1 MILEA
6 PAILS
11 SCSVV
16 AMPKIEPFERY
27 AGKYEA
33 WFERNRFAYE
43 SERRA
48 IRALLPANGEGI
60 EIGAGSAR
68 FAAPL
73 GIKVGVEP
81 SGKMGELARDRGIE
95 VVNGVAEALPFA
107 HSTFDFAVMVTT
119 ICFLDNVEAAFR
131 EAARVLKP
139 DGCLVIGF
147 IAKDSPLGTR
157 YQQHKDESVFY
168 KVATFYSV
176 DEVILH
182 LKGAGFK
189 RFTFTQTIFRALR
202 EIGEVEPLKEGY
214 GEGSFVVIRGVK

>member
-1 MILEA
+1 MIREA
-6 PAILS
+6 PAILPS
-11 SCSVV
+11 YFVV

-27 AGKYEA
+27 ADRYDA
-33 WFERNRFAYE
+33 WFDRNRFAYE
-43 SERRA
+43 SELRA
-48 IRALLPANGEGI
+48 IRALVPASGEGI

-81 SGKMGELARDRGIE
+81 SGKMGALARDRGLK

-107 HSTFDFAVMVTT
+107 HSTFDFALMVTT
-119 ICFLDNVEAAFR
+119 ICFLDNLEAAFR

-147 IAKDSPLGTR
+147 IAKDSPLGTM
-157 YQQHKDESVFY
+157 YQQHKEESVFY
-168 KVATFYSV
+168 RLATFYSV
-176 DEVILH
+176 AEVVAH
-182 LKGAGFK
+182 LKSAGFK
-189 RFTFTQTIFRALR
+189 RFTFTQTIFHALP
-202 EIGEVEPLKEGY
+202 EIREVEPLKEGY

>member
-6 PAILS
+6 PAILHS
-11 SCSVV
+11 YCVV

-33 WFERNRFAYE
+33 WFERNRFAYN
-43 SERRA
+43 SELRA

-73 GIKVGVEP
+73 GVKVGVEP

-119 ICFLDNVEAAFR
+119 ICFLDNIEAAFK

-147 IAKDSPLGTR
+147 IAKDSPLGTM
-157 YQQHKDESVFY
+157 YQQHKEESVFY
-168 KVATFYSV
+168 KLATFYSV
-176 DEVILH
+176 AEVVAH
-182 LKGAGFK
+182 LKNAGFT
-189 RFTFTQTIFRALR
+189 RFTFAQTIFHALR
-202 EIGEVEPLKEGY
+202 EIREVEPLKGGY

>member
-1 MILEA
+1 
-6 PAILS
+6 
-11 SCSVV
+11 
-16 AMPKIEPFERY
+16 MPKIEPFERY
-27 AGKYEA
+27 AGRYEE

-43 SERRA
+43 SELLA
-48 IRALLPANGEGI
+48 IRTLLPESGEGI

-95 VVNGVAEALPFA
+95 VVNGVAEALSFA
-107 HSTFDFAVMVTT
+107 NSTFDFALMVTT

-139 DGCLVIGF
+139 DGCLLIGF
-147 IAKDSPLGTR
+147 IDKDSPIGKL
-157 YQQHKDESVFY
+157 YQQHKEDSVFY
-168 KVATFYSV
+168 KLANFYSV

-182 LKGAGFK
+182 LKRAGFK
-189 RFTFTQTIFRALR
+189 RFKFTQTIFHTLLKIR
-202 EIGEVEPLKEGY
+202 EVEPLKEGY
-214 GEGSFVVIRGVK
+214 GEGSFVVIKGVK